1 MHHRTILEGATGI
14 FFPLFGI
21 IVSLLAEIELWLRLA
36 SLTAGLVVSVLMA
49 IKIFRDITKPAPKK
63 PDES

>member
-1 MHHRTILEGATGI
+1 MHHRTIIEGATGI
-14 FFPLFGI
+14 VFPLFGI

-36 SLTAGLVVSVLMA
+36 SLTAGFVVSVLMA
-49 IKIFRDITKPAPKK
+49 IKIFRDITKPKK